1 MPFYRLRNK
10 KVRRFFKITGWSIL
24 SILAGASL
32 FIVLTGRLYIFKGIV
47 NTVMVGRLGPSISE
61 YGIFYNRIIEAKNPH
76 EWQPHKNF
84 LSKQLRPIDLKRME
98 ELETVSFLVLKDS
111 ALLYEKYFDEY
122 NKDSITNSF
131 SVAKSIVSLLVGIAI
146 DEGHIKSLDEPV
158 SNYLSGFRSGHARKL
173 TIRHL
178 LTMSSGSNWEEGS
191 SPFSHNAE
199 AYYGT
204 DLKGLMKR
212 IEFIR
217 PPGKIFNYQ
226 SGNTQFVAMILEK
239 ATGKNISELA
249 EEKLWKPLGATHN
262 ALWNLDDYED
272 NIEKAYCCFY
282 ATGRDFLRIGQL
294 ILNNGEANGKQ
305 IISRAYIKD
314 ATTPAKF
321 LKTKSGHT
329 NDRYGLAWWTTTY
342 KGKKVVYA
350 RGILGQYIICIPSE
364 NMVIFRA
371 GWYRHD
377 RKINDHPQDLYWYI
391 EAGLKL
397 AE

>member
-10 KVRRFFKITGWSIL
+10 KIRRFFKITGWSIL
-24 SILAGASL
+24 GVLVAACL
-32 FIVLTGRLYIFKGIV
+32 FIVLTGRLYIFKGIA

-61 YGIFYNRIIEAKNPH
+61 YEIFYNRVIEAKNPK
-76 EWQPHKNF
+76 EWQPHKDF
-84 LSKQLRPIDLKRME
+84 LSKELRKIDRERMNE
-98 ELETVSFLVLKDS
+98 METVSFLVLKDS
-111 ALLYEKYFDEY
+111 ALLYEQYFDGY

-131 SVAKSIVSLLVGIAI
+131 SVAKSIVSLLVGIAL
-146 DEGHIKSLDEPV
+146 DEGKIKSLDEPV
-158 SNYLSGFRSGHARKL
+158 SNYLKGFSKGHASKL

-204 DLKGLMKR
+204 DLKGLMDR
-212 IEFIR
+212 IKFIR
-217 PPGKIFNYQ
+217 PPGKVFNYQ
-226 SGNTQFVAMILEK
+226 SGNTQFLAFILEK
-239 ATGKNISELA
+239 ATGKTLSELA
-249 EEKLWKPLGATHN
+249 EEKLWGPLGATHN

-294 ILNNGEANGKQ
+294 MLNGGIANGKQ
-305 IISRAYIKD
+305 LISKSYVQEASS
-314 ATTPAKF
+314 PARF
-321 LKTKSGHT
+321 LKTSHGKV
-329 NDRYGLAWWTTTY
+329 NDRYGLSWWITSY
-342 KGKKVVYA
+342 KDKKVFYA